1 MARLFQEQQEE
12 MIQNPLYQLSVK
24 IRTQLQEWIPQE
36 VIDCM
41 VNAGMSPMQFSFY
54 LVFETAAQWVRENLQ
69 SETKTI
75 YESVKETYDF
85 SPFASGKE
93 KAEPLK
99 DTLRDFGLR
108 TEFMTA
114 EVSRNH
120 VPWNTEE
127 LKWMHKS
134 GNAYRL
140 TPMQLQ
146 QLYDKDTFYIKKV
159 NELRRFRN
167 PKHAPIDDVIAYYQS
182 LIAHAEA
189 LRNEGDAKKCV
200 ISAINLNDFEN
211 RNISLF
217 LYRAARCCAD
227 LGIENISSDIERN
240 LLALTAVISYGEAYK
255 VTHKPVL
262 FMQSYIPAAIYGDVP
277 IIDLYVYLELEG
289 LRIRKEVL
297 YNWLDATRFTYQD
310 IDDFICKW
318 SCYDVFQIYS
328 EIDLEVTKQTKKA
341 IAILRDLIDRLTV
354 DPLST

>member
-1 MARLFQEQQEE
+1 
-12 MIQNPLYQLSVK
+12 
-24 IRTQLQEWIPQE
+24 
-36 VIDCM
+36 
-41 VNAGMSPMQFSFY
+41 MQFSFY
-54 LVFETAAQWVRENLQ
+54 LVFETVAQWVRENLQ

-75 YESVKETYDF
+75 YESVKDTYDF
-85 SPFASGKE
+85 SPGASGKE
-93 KAEPLK
+93 KSEPLK
-99 DTLRDFGLR
+99 DTLWDFCLR
-108 TEFMTA
+108 KDFLMA
-114 EVSRNH
+114 EIRRNH
-120 VPWNTEE
+120 IPWDADKTG
-127 LKWMHKS
+127 WMQKRE
-134 GNAYRL
+134 NAYRL
-140 TPMQLQ
+140 TPLQLQ
-146 QLYDKDTFYIKKV
+146 QLYDKESFCIKRV

-167 PKHAPIDDVIAYYQS
+167 PKHAPIDDIIAYYKK
-182 LIAHAEA
+182 LMTHAEMC
-189 LRNEGDAKKCV
+189 RNECEAKKRV

-211 RNISLF
+211 ISLF
-217 LYRAARCCAD
+217 LYRTARYCAE
-227 LGIENISSDIERN
+227 LGVKEITSDIEWN
-240 LLALTAVISYGEAYK
+240 LLALTAIVSCGEGYT

>member
-1 MARLFQEQQEE
+1 MARLFQERQKAME
-12 MIQNPLYQLSVK
+12 QNPLYQLSV
-24 IRTQLQEWIPQE
+24 RVRNQLQDWIPAKVLE
-36 VIDCM
+36 NM
-41 VNAGMSPMQFSFY
+41 ANAGMSPMQFSFY

-75 YESVKETYDF
+75 YESVKDTYDF
-85 SPFASGKE
+85 SPGASGKE
-93 KAEPLK
+93 KSEPLK
-99 DTLRDFGLR
+99 DTLWDFCLR
-108 TEFMTA
+108 KDFLMA
-114 EVSRNH
+114 EIRRNH
-120 VPWNTEE
+120 IPWDADKTG
-127 LKWMHKS
+127 WMQKRE
-134 GNAYRL
+134 NAYRL
-140 TPMQLQ
+140 TPLQLQ
-146 QLYDKDTFYIKKV
+146 QLYDKESFCIKRV

-167 PKHAPIDDVIAYYQS
+167 PKHAPIDDIIAYYKK
-182 LIAHAEA
+182 LMTHAEMC
-189 LRNEGDAKKCV
+189 RNECEAKKRV

-211 RNISLF
+211 KNISLF
-217 LYRAARCCAD
+217 LYRTARYCAE
-227 LGIENISSDIERN
+227 LGVKEITSDIEWN
-240 LLALTAVISYGEAYK
+240 LLALTAIVSCGEGYT